1 MLSRLGGG
9 WMTCGWGAMK
19 AAEGGGGATVLL
31 QSRSGHYQIFLSVVS
46 FLQSLSFY
54 NQGKKVCFLQT
65 HDPSLRQL
73 LLTVSLDLY
82 A

>member
-31 QSRSGHYQIFLSVVS
+31 QSRSGHYQIFCL
-46 FLQSLSFY
+46 LLAFY
-54 NQGKKVCFLQT
+54 NHG
-65 HDPSLRQL
+65 SR
-73 LLTVSLDLY
+73 
-82 A
+82 